1 MNSEEERMEGGEEGV
16 CVCVCVCVDYTGI
29 DLDEEMKGEE
39 RERKH

>member
-1 MNSEEERMEGGEEGV
+1 VKRKGWREGRKG

>member
-1 MNSEEERMEGGEEGV
+1 MERGEEGV

-29 DLDEEMKGEE
+29 DLDEGMKGEE